1 MILNVVLV
9 KVLTTL
15 NAYHVNKVTYL
26 DKELMKI
33 VLVWMDTMMME
44 SVKNVNL
51 VNSLVKIVQDLL
63 NV

>member
-1 MILNVVLV
+1 VILNVVLV
-9 KVLTTL
+9 KVLTIL
-15 NAYHVNKVTYL
+15 NVYHVNKVTYL

-51 VNSLVKIVQDLL
+51 VNSLAKIVQDLH

>member
-9 KVLTTL
+9 KVLTIL
-15 NAYHVNKVTYL
+15 NVYHVNKVTYL

-51 VNSLVKIVQDLL
+51 VNSLAKIVQDLH